1 MIIPERYSRFLGNR
15 VDILVLIFLIF
26 SVLGFS
32 QTLSTQVEKQ
42 KVGLG
47 EVDSYILKIDDLQGR
62 RVHIS
67 PKNKLLPYHF
77 EVLSD
82 SIEVTKHTY
91 ERVVRFQ
98 IFEEGTFKI
107 PAIEV
112 IVGDESLMTIPYEIH
127 AENTAH
133 PNEEINDIMA
143 NKSVS
148 LDILDYLEIYK
159 WYILVV
165 LLAIGVVILVVYF
178 IKYGK
183 KQLSEPVRNT
193 NITLKKLE
201 ALGSKNYIKQEDF
214 RAFYVELLDILRDFL
229 IRQYQI
235 SADVLL
241 TDDLIDFMK
250 ESSSISN
257 ENEVV
262 ISSIFQRGDRVKFAK
277 IYPNSTTM
285 QNDFD
290 DTKRIVK
297 NSVKDI
303 EFENL
308 RKS

>member
-112 IVGDESLMTIPYEIH
+112 IVGD
-127 AENTAH
+127 
-133 PNEEINDIMA
+133 
-143 NKSVS
+143 
-148 LDILDYLEIYK
+148 
-159 WYILVV
+159 
-165 LLAIGVVILVVYF
+165 
-178 IKYGK
+178 
-183 KQLSEPVRNT
+183 
-193 NITLKKLE
+193 
-201 ALGSKNYIKQEDF
+201 
-214 RAFYVELLDILRDFL
+214 
-229 IRQYQI
+229 
-235 SADVLL
+235 
-241 TDDLIDFMK
+241 
-250 ESSSISN
+250 
-257 ENEVV
+257 
-262 ISSIFQRGDRVKFAK
+262 
-277 IYPNSTTM
+277 
-285 QNDFD
+285 
-290 DTKRIVK
+290 DTC
-297 NSVKDI
+297 
-303 EFENL
+303 
-308 RKS
+308 